1 MATGELIEL
10 RAGAIPRPRRRVK
23 PGTIVRH
30 VVLVWF
36 MLVILVPLAWVLLL
50 SIKSIPDAYRPGFWP
65 ENFDFTHYGY
75 AINNIPTLARNM
87 LNSVLVTTSTVVL
100 TTICA
105 VLGGYALVHLTLKG
119 RAVVLALL
127 VASLFFPTRVTSLIA
142 IFENYQEEDGSVT
155 IPLALRPYLG
165 GAGRITATGLSA
177 G

>member
-1 MATGELIEL
+1 MASGELISL
-10 RAGAIPRPRRRVK
+10 GARAVPSPRRGVK
-23 PGTIVRH
+23 IGTVVRH
-30 VVLVWF
+30 AVLVIF

-65 ENFDFTHYGY
+65 ENFDFTHYAY

-87 LNSVLVTTSTVVL
+87 LNSVVVTLSTVVI

-105 VLGGYALVHLTLKG
+105 VLGGYALVHLTLRG

-142 IFENYQEEDGSVT
+142 IFE
-155 IPLALRPYLG
+155 I
-165 GAGRITATGLSA
+165 
-177 G
+177 